1 MYLVVTRS
9 FPPELGGMQNLMWGL
24 TNSISKYNLTKVFAD
39 YQENHKEV
47 DDSVSFSIERIGGT
61 KLIRKY
67 RKAYLI
73 NEFIKENKKIEC
85 IIADHWK
92 SLELLKKEHLNKS
105 KTICLLHSKE
115 INHEKGSSLNK
126 RLIKSTDKAN
136 FIIANS
142 NFTKELAI
150 KVGINSSKIKVI
162 FPGVPKPKV
171 IEDKFKTEAE
181 SILKDAFPKIIT
193 VARLEKRKSHD
204 KVLMAIKN
212 LKAKFPNIKYI
223 CIGFGKEE
231 NNLKKLSK
239 ELSIEKEVIFLKN
252 IDENLKLALITSS
265 NLFLMP
271 SRIDKKSVEGFGI
284 SFIEAA
290 SYGVGSIGGKD
301 GGESDAIAHNKT
313 GLICDG
319 NDLNSIYESVINF
332 FTNDKFN
339 EFGKAAQ
346 KFSEN
351 FHWDKI
357 VKNYLKLISE

>member
-1 MYLVVTRS
+1 MFLVVTRN
-9 FPPELGGMQNLMWGL
+9 FPPDIGGTQTLMGGL
-24 TNSISKYNLTKVFAD
+24 SESLLNHGPVKVFA
-39 YQENHKEV
+39 YEFPNSNLY
-47 DDSVSFSIERIGGT
+47 DSKSKMNIERIKGV
-61 KLIRKY
+61 KLFRKY
-67 RKAYLI
+67 RKANLVNNFI
-73 NEFIKENKKIEC
+73 NENSNIRLVL
-85 IIADHWK
+85 AAHWK
-92 SLELLKKEHLNKS
+92 SLELLNKKHLNKS

-181 SILKDAFPKIIT
+181 SIFKDAFPKIIT

-231 NNLKKLSK
+231 NNLK
-239 ELSIEKEVIFLKN
+239 
-252 IDENLKLALITSS
+252 
-265 NLFLMP
+265 
-271 SRIDKKSVEGFGI
+271 
-284 SFIEAA
+284 
-290 SYGVGSIGGKD
+290 
-301 GGESDAIAHNKT
+301 
-313 GLICDG
+313 
-319 NDLNSIYESVINF
+319 
-332 FTNDKFN
+332 
-339 EFGKAAQ
+339 
-346 KFSEN
+346 
-351 FHWDKI
+351 
-357 VKNYLKLISE
+357 